1 MLVAI
6 EGPDGVGKDTTL
18 DLLIS
23 KYGYKFGIAFPNY
36 KNPDGAHTP
45 SFIVDMIRNYLHGDK
60 SIGDIQAQVL
70 IAMDEIS
77 YTRELESMLCRNTTE
92 VYLLNRY
99 LASAVVYGVWSIK
112 RNYTDESLAFCICE
126 EINKC
131 KVQND
136 LDICLMAEP
145 DVLMDRLSKR
155 HDAESSIYEK
165 KHVLEYMVEAYK
177 NYYRTHPGVLVDTTN
192 KTPEQVAHNVHL
204 IIQDHLFHSVCSQ
217 NK

>member
-23 KYGYKFGIAFPNY
+23 KYGYKFGMAFPNY

-45 SFIVDMIRNYLHGDK
+45 SFIVDMIQKYLHGDT
-60 SIGDIQAQVL
+60 SIRDIQAQVL
-70 IAMDEIS
+70 IAVDEIF
-77 YTRELESMLCRNTTE
+77 YARELEKMLCKNTAE

-99 LASAVVYGVWSIK
+99 LASAVVYGVWSIQQSGCDADMAL
-112 RNYTDESLAFCICE
+112 RICE

-136 LDICLMAEP
+136 LDICLLAEP
-145 DVLMDRLSKR
+145 HVLIERLSKR
-155 HDAESSIYEK
+155 QDLASSIYEK
-165 KHVLEYMVEAYK
+165 KSVLEYLVQAYK
-177 NYYRTHPGVLVDTTN
+177 DYYKNHTGILVDTTD
-192 KTPEQVAHNVHL
+192 KTPDEVAHMVHL
-204 IIQDHLFHSVCSQ
+204 IIQDHLYHTICLQ